1 MSVQMKTRN
10 SVIGLFALFVVA
22 VIILLSTNIG
32 KITEAVKTPPLTT
45 EQIDSL
51 AKKVSQS
58 HELMLYRQQQN
69 LQAKVDSIEKR
80 LTQLD
85 ALEEQAKRSDQFNQE
100 IERLDS
106 LIRYMRVYEI
116 PRVAVSVHVP
126 KPKSPVAGMGSIQV
140 NRFSGKTLNDTLAIL
155 RNQLIK
161 K

>member
-1 MSVQMKTRN
+1 MSVQLKTRN

-32 KITEAVKTPPLTT
+32 KITEAIQTPPLTN
-45 EQIDSL
+45 EQLDSL

-58 HELMLYRQQQN
+58 HELMLYRQQQD
-69 LQAKVDSIEKR
+69 LQAKVDSIEQR
-80 LTQLD
+80 LTKLD
-85 ALEEQAKRSDQFNQE
+85 ALEEQAQQSHQFNKE

-126 KPKSPVAGMGSIQV
+126 KSKNPVEGMGSIQV